1 MSVGMKILNE
11 VKRRAEAEAEM
22 VKVMREAD
30 QVAFENLRCLI
41 RQMRRY
47 QEKNK

>member
-11 VKRRAEAEAEM
+11 VKRRAEAEM

-47 QEKNK
+47 QEKSK